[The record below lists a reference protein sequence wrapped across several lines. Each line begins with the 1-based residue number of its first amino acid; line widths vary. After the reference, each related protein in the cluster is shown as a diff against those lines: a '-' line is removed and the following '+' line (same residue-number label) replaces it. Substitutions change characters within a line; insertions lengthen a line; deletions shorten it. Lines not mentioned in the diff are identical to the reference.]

1 MERRS
6 LLKSVLAFIP
16 ASIIGSKTGFTD
28 SRKTPIVSEIS
39 TISKARIEKYKDENG
54 LIVEKTYGKNG
65 NLLSS
70 DSNGYCITF
79 DENGN
84 QLSYKNS
91 NGYRRKKICNDKGQ
105 ELTYKDSEGYSEE
118 HTYNENGQ
126 VLTFN
131 NSKGTWRKHIYD
143 KQGIKLSSVESNGR
157 SVEIITIEYI

>member
-84 QLSYKNS
+84 QLSYKN
-91 NGYRRKKICNDKGQ
+91 
-105 ELTYKDSEGYSEE
+105 
-118 HTYNENGQ
+118 
-126 VLTFN
+126 
-131 NSKGTWRKHIYD
+131 
-143 KQGIKLSSVESNGR
+143 
-157 SVEIITIEYI
+157 